1 MLEKVVQMS
10 LLVLL
15 SGVAAPVI
23 ADDLEASLAAVGC
36 VASHKMDTPLVG
48 PSYKQVADRNRDDPA
63 APALL
68 LGKVKEGGSGTWG
81 PIPMMAHGHLSDDQI
96 KPLINGILAIE

>member
-1 MLEKVVQMS
+1 MLEKIVPMS

-15 SGVAAPVI
+15 SGIAAPVI

-36 VASHKMDTPLVG
+36 MACHKMDTPLVG
-48 PSYKQVADRNRDDPA
+48 PSYKQVADRYRDDPA

-68 LGKVKEGGSGTWG
+68 LAKVKEGGSGTWG

-96 KPLINGILAIE
+96 KPLIDGILAIE